1 MTSGF
6 ASRRITRDSL
16 ADELVGAIVAWR
28 LPPARRLSEE
38 WLARE
43 LGVSRTPVREAL
55 LRLES
60 QRLAVRSPSGQLVVA
75 PVSEHNVSDV
85 FSVRIALEAT
95 AAREAAERVTDR
107 ELDDI
112 AELLLRLAMA
122 LEAGQLRTFATYGR
136 QFHAA
141 VHAASRNDIA
151 ISYLATLQPHV
162 DRYRYLTTL
171 TEVRRPPEA
180 EQGHRS
186 LFLALQARDGAAAA
200 DAMTEHLAKGR
211 KATLS
216 AVSRALADPERFEID
231 LAAIGD
237 GDTWRSPST

>member
-1 MTSGF
+1 MANGF
-6 ASRRITRDSL
+6 GSRRITRDSL
-16 ADELVGAIVAWR
+16 GDELVSAIVAWR

-60 QRLAVRSPSGQLVVA
+60 QRLAVRAPSGQLVVA
-75 PVSEHNVSDV
+75 PVSEHNVRDV

-95 AAREAAERVTDR
+95 AAREAAERVTDG
-107 ELDDI
+107 EIDDMTQI
-112 AELLLRLAMA
+112 LLQLASA
-122 LEAGQLRTFATYGR
+122 LEAGQLRAFATYGR

-141 VHAASRNDIA
+141 VHRASRNEIA

-171 TEVRRPPEA
+171 IEPRRPPEA
-180 EQGHRS
+180 EQDHRG
-186 LFLALQARDGAAAA
+186 LFLALQARDGAGAAS
-200 DAMTEHLAKGR
+200 AMTQHLAKGQM
-211 KATLS
+211 ATLS
-216 AVSRALADPERFEID
+216 AVKRALADPERLELD
-231 LAAIGD
+231 LAATGD
-237 GDTWRSPST
+237 GDTWRSPGT